1 LANQE
6 QDDDE
11 LFDLIGAIGTGI
23 GVAKD
28 EGLPP
33 AARQVGTDVAED
45 AAAKLADI
53 KRREQT

>member
-1 LANQE
+1 MATQE
-6 QDDDE
+6 QDDDD

-28 EGLPP
+28 EGLPS
-33 AARQVGTDVAED
+33 AARQVGTDVAGD

-53 KRREQT
+53 KRQGQT